1 MFRPVAQVRPAL
13 QSGSLAGHPVF
24 AAIYDRLLASAEK
37 GGLRQMRSDLLREAR
52 GRTLELGTG
61 TGHNL
66 DHYPASVTE
75 LVLTEPDRYMAT
87 RLRRHVADAPPALDA
102 VEVVDAPAEQ
112 LPFDDGSFDTVVS
125 TLVFCT
131 VRDPERAALEVRR
144 VLRPDGALL
153 FLEHV
158 RSPHG
163 AGLARWQDRVER
175 PWGWFAG
182 GCHPNRPTHE
192 TLPEAGLEVE
202 RLSWHTFPKSGM
214 TPWVRPLISGSASPG

>member
-13 QSGSLAGHPVF
+13 ESGFVADHRVF
-24 AAIYDRLLASAEK
+24 AAVYDRMLASAEK
-37 GGLRQMRSDLLREAR
+37 GGLRKMRSELLRDAT
-52 GRTLELGTG
+52 GRTLELGAG

-66 DHYPASVTE
+66 DHYPAAVTE
-75 LVLTEPDRYMAT
+75 LVLTEPDRFMAT
-87 RLRRHVADAPPALDA
+87 RLRRHVAAAPPAPAA
-102 VEVVDAPAEQ
+102 VEVVDAPAER
-112 LPFDDGSFDTVVS
+112 LPFDDASFDTVVS

-131 VRDPERAALEVRR
+131 VRDPERAASEVGR

-153 FLEHV
+153 YLEHV
-158 RSPHG
+158 RSPDG

-182 GCHPNRPTHE
+182 GCHPNRPTYE
-192 TLPEAGLEVE
+192 TLPEAGLVVE

-214 TPWVRPLISGSASPG
+214 TPWVKPLISGLARPG

>member
-1 MFRPVAQVRPAL
+1 MFCPVAQVQPAL
-13 QSGSLAGHPVF
+13 ESGSLANHRVF
-24 AAIYDRLLASAEK
+24 AAIYDWLLASAEK
-37 GGLRQMRSDLLREAR
+37 GGLRQMRFDLLREAR
-52 GRTLELGTG
+52 GRTLELGAG

-75 LVLTEPDRYMAT
+75 LVLTEPDRFMAT
-87 RLRRHVADAPPALDA
+87 RLRRHLADAPPATDP
-102 VEVVDAPAEQ
+102 VEVVEAPAEQ

-131 VRDPERAALEVRR
+131 VRDPERAASEVRR

-153 FLEHV
+153 YLEHV
-158 RSPHG
+158 RSPDG
-163 AGLARWQDRVER
+163 ARLARWQDRVER

-192 TLPEAGLEVE
+192 TLRGAGLEVE
-202 RLSWHTFPKSGM
+202 RLRWHTFPKSDM
-214 TPWVRPLISGSASPG
+214 TPWVRPLISGSATPG